1 MEINNISELTEYA
14 KRFTCVEELINDY
27 LIFHLKNDKAFK
39 KFIYDE
45 KLFLGANL
53 INGQLTS
60 QLKNDNLTKRNLIR
74 HNPDKLGK
82 FLVENFLN

>member
-1 MEINNISELTEYA
+1 MFILIIPRTPEYLV
-14 KRFTCVEELINDY
+14 KKYFRKEKSKPIIY
-27 LIFHLKNDKAFK
+27 KSFK

-53 INGQLTS
+53 INGQLAS
-60 QLKNDNLTKRNLIR
+60 QLKSDNLTKRNLIR
-74 HNPDKLGK
+74 HNPEKLGK